1 MNSESRKEVS
11 ADLNIMNGQVVTE
24 HGVFGASISV
34 KNGKIWAIGGRSS
47 LPRAKDE
54 LDVHGNFVLPG
65 VIDTHVHIEGMGCS
79 EREDFSTGSKAAA
92 SGGVTTYLEMPQSI
106 PPVTTI
112 TAFEKKLQL
121 MKANSFVDFG
131 LYAGVGSTNLDAIDD
146 FVKQGAIAFKTFM
159 MVPAPSEK
167 DSQGFNVTNDGSL
180 IELFKQVGKTRLV
193 LNIHA
198 ENDGIIKYLIKKLKR
213 EGVKGPRAHTLSRP
227 PIAEVEAVSRAIMLA
242 RGTGARIHIV
252 HISSKEAIELV
263 RQAKLSGQQVTTE
276 VCPHHLLMTA
286 EDFNRIGIL
295 GKYDPPLRSTG
306 DLEACWNAINDGTI
320 SSVVSDHAPYTREEK
335 GIDLE
340 NIFDIASGAPGIE
353 TLLPVMLTQM
363 NSERITLE
371 KLVEVTS
378 VNPAKLFGIYPR
390 KGAIE
395 IGSDADFVIV
405 DLQRASEIREENLYT
420 KQKMSVFNGWKIK
433 GMPIATIVRGEIVM
447 NEGEIVGERGYG
459 RFICGD
465 EKVGHE

>member
-1 MNSESRKEVS
+1 MRDVRPVNSESRKEAS
-11 ADLNIMNGQVVTE
+11 ADLNIRNGKVVTE

-34 KNGKIWAIGGRSS
+34 KNGKIWAIGKRSS

-54 LDVHGNFVLPG
+54 LDAHGNFVLPG
-65 VIDTHVHIEGMGCS
+65 VIDTHVHIEEMGCS
-79 EREDFSTGSKAAA
+79 EREDFSSGSKAAA
-92 SGGVTTYLEMPQSI
+92 SGGVTTYLEMPHSI

-159 MVPAPSEK
+159 MVPASSEK
-167 DSQGFNVTNDGSL
+167 DAHGFNVTDDGSM
-180 IELFKQVGKTRLV
+180 IELFKQVGKTGLI

-198 ENDGIIKYLIKKLKR
+198 ENGEIIKYLIKKLKE

-252 HISSKEAIELV
+252 HISSEEAIELV
-263 RQAKLSGQQVTTE
+263 RQAKFSGQQVTAE

-286 EDFNRIGIL
+286 EDFNRIGIS
-295 GKYDPPLRSTG
+295 GKYNPPLRATS

-320 SSVVSDHAPYTREEK
+320 SNIVSDHAPEEK
-335 GIDLE
+335 GINSE

-353 TLLPVMLTQM
+353 TLLPVMLTQV
-363 NSERITLE
+363 NNKKITLE

-378 VNPAKLFGIYPR
+378 VNPAKLYGIYPR
-390 KGAIE
+390 KGAIQ

-405 DLQRASEIREENLYT
+405 NLQRTGEIREENLYT
-420 KQKMSVFNGWKIK
+420 KQRMSPFNGWRIK
-433 GMPIATIVRGEIVM
+433 GMPIATIVRGEMVM
-447 NEGEIVGERGYG
+447 NEGEIVGEKGYG

-465 EKVGHE
+465 EKV